1 MQLPSLII
9 QALALPTMA
18 LALGINCRGSFLC
31 HGNESPIVSRIQNLV
46 TGAVNRGAGGNFYSE
61 GKQIACA
68 DYYCAFFQSGAS
80 GNLNDAL
87 GHINNIANH
96 GCKVCGSD
104 PTQPGN
110 DVSTGELTINYVSS
124 PSCSDAVCGAS

>member
-61 GKQIACA
+61 GST
-68 DYYCAFFQSGAS
+68 YP
-80 GNLNDAL
+80 
-87 GHINNIANH
+87 
-96 GCKVCGSD
+96 
-104 PTQPGN
+104 PT
-110 DVSTGELTINYVSS
+110 EWKRY
-124 PSCSDAVCGAS
+124 PSLRSY